1 MNLHKYQ
8 EIKELLGSNKKLIA
22 VSKGQSIEKIRQL
35 YEIGHRDFGENFLQE
50 LSEKK
55 NILPE
60 DIRWHFLGNIQ
71 SNKLNRI
78 VKLSHMIHS
87 ISRKKIYDS
96 LVSKDLEKSIDILL
110 QLKLGDEIS
119 KSGMTGAEIEE
130 IISSQKVASRV
141 VIKGILGVG
150 EGNLTGEQTDQQFKN
165 ASEFFLLL
173 KSKHPNLEY
182 FSMGMSG
189 DYLLALKNGSNMIRL
204 GSLIFGERVKRND

>member
-71 SNKLNRI
+71 SNKLNKI

-119 KSGMTGAEIEE
+119 KSGMSGAEIEE
-130 IISSQKVASRV
+130 ILSSHKDASRV
-141 VIKGILGVG
+141 DIKGIMVIG
-150 EGNLTGEQTDQQFKN
+150 EGNLTKEQTDQQFKN

-189 DYLLALKNGSNMIRL
+189 DYLLALENGSNMIRL

>member
-1 MNLHKYQ
+1 MDLHKYQ

-71 SNKLNRI
+71 SNKLNKI

-96 LVSKDLEKSIDILL
+96 LVSKELEKSIDILL

-119 KSGMTGAEIEE
+119 KNGMSDAEIEE
-130 IISSQKVASRV
+130 ILSSHKDASRV
-141 VIKGILGVG
+141 AIKGIMVIG
-150 EGNLTGEQTDQQFKN
+150 EGNLTTEQTDQQFKN

-189 DYLLALKNGSNMIRL
+189 DYLLALENGSNMIRL

>member
-71 SNKLNRI
+71 SNKLNKI

-119 KSGMTGAEIEE
+119 KSGMSGNEIEE
-130 IISSQKVASRV
+130 ILRSHKIASRV
-141 VIKGILGVG
+141 VIKGIMVIG
-150 EGNLTGEQTDQQFKN
+150 EGNLTIEQTDQQFKN

-189 DYLLALKNGSNMIRL
+189 DYLLALENGSNMIRL

>member
-71 SNKLNRI
+71 SNKLNKI

-96 LVSKDLEKSIDILL
+96 LVSKELEKSIDILL

-119 KSGMTGAEIEE
+119 KSGMSDAEIEE
-130 IISSQKVASRV
+130 ILSSHKDASRV
-141 VIKGILGVG
+141 AIKGIMVIG
-150 EGNLTGEQTDQQFKN
+150 EGNLTKEQTNQQFKN

>member
-1 MNLHKYQ
+1 MDLHKYQ
-8 EIKELLGSNKKLIA
+8 EIKELLGSNKTLIA
-22 VSKGQSIEKIRQL
+22 VSKGQSVEKIRKL

-50 LSEKK
+50 LSDKK
-55 NILPE
+55 NILPK

-71 SNKLNRI
+71 SNKLNKI
-78 VKLSHMIHS
+78 IKLTHMIHS

-96 LVSKDLEKSIDILL
+96 LVTKDLEKSVDILL
-110 QLKLGDEIS
+110 QLKLGNEIS
-119 KSGMTGAEIEE
+119 KSGMSASEIEE
-130 IISSQKVASRV
+130 ILSSHKVGSKV
-141 VIKGILGVG
+141 VVKGIMVIG
-150 EGNLTGEQTDQQFKN
+150 EGNLTLEQAGQQFN
-165 ASEFFLLL
+165 IASDYFFQL

>member
-8 EIKELLGSNKKLIA
+8 EIKELLGSNKELIA

-71 SNKLNRI
+71 SNKLNKI

-87 ISRKKIYDS
+87 ISRKKIFDS

-119 KSGMTGAEIEE
+119 KSGMSGAEIEE
-130 IISSQKVASRV
+130 ILSSHKDASRV
-141 VIKGILGVG
+141 AIKGIMVIG
-150 EGNLTGEQTDQQFKN
+150 EGNLTKEQTDQQFKN

>member
-71 SNKLNRI
+71 SNKLNKI
-78 VKLSHMIHS
+78 VKLSHLIHS
-87 ISRKKIYDS
+87 ISRK
-96 LVSKDLEKSIDILL
+96 
-110 QLKLGDEIS
+110 
-119 KSGMTGAEIEE
+119 T
-130 IISSQKVASRV
+130 
-141 VIKGILGVG
+141 
-150 EGNLTGEQTDQQFKN
+150 
-165 ASEFFLLL
+165 
-173 KSKHPNLEY
+173 
-182 FSMGMSG
+182 
-189 DYLLALKNGSNMIRL
+189 
-204 GSLIFGERVKRND
+204 

>member
-71 SNKLNRI
+71 SNKLNKI
-78 VKLSHMIHS
+78 VKLSHLIHS

-119 KSGMTGAEIEE
+119 KSGMSGAEIEE
-130 IISSQKVASRV
+130 ILSSQKDASRV
-141 VIKGILGVG
+141 VIKGIMVIG
-150 EGNLTGEQTDQQFKN
+150 EGNLTKEQTDQQFKN

-189 DYLLALKNGSNMIRL
+189 DYLLALKNGSNTVSYTHL
-204 GSLIFGERVKRND
+204 TLPTTPYV

>member
-71 SNKLNRI
+71 SNKLNKI

-119 KSGMTGAEIEE
+119 KSGMSCAEIEE
-130 IISSQKVASRV
+130 ILSSHKSASRV
-141 VIKGILGVG
+141 VIKGIMVIG
-150 EGNLTGEQTDQQFKN
+150 ESNLTIEQTDQQFKN